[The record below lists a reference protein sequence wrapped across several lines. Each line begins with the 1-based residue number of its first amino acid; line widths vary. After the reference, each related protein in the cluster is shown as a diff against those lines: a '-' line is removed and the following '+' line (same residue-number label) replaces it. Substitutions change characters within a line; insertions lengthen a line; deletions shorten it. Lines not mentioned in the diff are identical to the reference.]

1 MASIPLPALAVKP
14 PEAPAS
20 PLDTYRAMMG
30 IQAAR
35 QESQLRNQS
44 IQSNQV
50 QIDDKRNMS
59 KAYMDAIDPNTGK
72 VDNDKVLSNAI
83 KYKVSPS
90 GIQTYQQ
97 HVADLQ
103 QKASTLDAATRQ
115 KAKDSATAIGQVAQ
129 ATLNAPSEKK
139 ADTYRQGVQGLI
151 NDGRIQQGA
160 VDPNTLPNDDD
171 LRFHAASS
179 MLVEHQLDELQKQTE
194 ASIKQPGE
202 KADAEQ
208 KQRSNAATKLA
219 SATDPQTYQS
229 LWGELPAKVAEAFPK
244 PSEWTPQSKQQ
255 ILQSGMT
262 PHEQSTT
269 PAEIQAARAWLA
281 KPENAGKTMDD
292 WRQYDKTT
300 PQRFTMSGGG
310 MIPPVNGNPPLPVV
324 PPANASAPPPAA
336 GGNGG
341 NIPVAQMD
349 FPVRTPTVGQ
359 PGPVP
364 GTTVGPNDVQG
375 RPTLIPDA
383 AHTLKP
389 GEQPPPIVQPGMT
402 SAVDN
407 THFDPTNVK
416 TYVAPPKDST
426 NIDPFSAKGYFD
438 KVSDPRLA
446 IVPGNIRGSV
456 KQILDYRGPMPPQ
469 GRNNPTNIA
478 VNYWVNKIDPSY
490 DSVNYPARAALM
502 KKMTS
507 GTEADQLDAIN
518 TAMGHAGQLAYAV
531 SALKNND
538 TNVLNKIA
546 NWYHLQV
553 GDTPVSTYQTI
564 VHRLAPEVA
573 SAYVKGGGSAT
584 ERVADEKD
592 FNDSRSPQQLYGALG
607 TTIGLLNSK
616 IGSMEQRYK
625 TTMMK
630 DDFRQRFITP
640 EAQAML
646 AKWAPPAGT
655 TQNPQTNQPVAKP
668 KSSTDIKKRDDDLGV
683 VYK

>member
-1 MASIPLPALAVKP
+1 MASIPLPALAV
-14 PEAPAS
+14 S
-20 PLDTYRAMMG
+20 

-59 KAYMDAIDPNTGK
+59 KAYMDAIDPTTGK

-97 HVADLQ
+97 HVSDLQ

-129 ATLNAPSEKK
+129 ATLNAPSGKK
-139 ADTYRQGVQGLI
+139 ADIYRQGVQGLI
-151 NDGRIQQGA
+151 NDGRVQQGA

-171 LRFHAASS
+171 LRFHAASA
-179 MLVEHQLDELQKQTE
+179 MVVKDQLDQIEKQQEE
-194 ASIKQPGE
+194 AIKRPGE
-202 KADAEQ
+202 IADAEQ

-229 LWGELPAKVAEAFPK
+229 LWGELPAKVAQAFPK

-269 PAEIQAARAWLA
+269 PAEVQAARAWLA

-310 MIPPVNGNPPLPVV
+310 MIPPTDGRPPLPVA
-324 PPANASAPPPAA
+324 PPSNASAPPA
-336 GGNGG
+336 GSGG
-341 NIPVAQMD
+341 NIPVETTP

-359 PGPVP
+359 PGPIP
-364 GTTVGPNDVQG
+364 GTTVGPNDAQG
-375 RPTLIPDA
+375 RPTLVPDA

-389 GEQPPPIVQPGMT
+389 GEQPPPPVQPT
-402 SAVDN
+402 S
-407 THFDPTNVK
+407 
-416 TYVAPPKDST
+416 YVPPKKDST
-426 NIDPFSAKGYFD
+426 DPDPFLARGYFD
-438 KVSDPRLA
+438 KTSPNPQLA
-446 IVPGNIRGSV
+446 AVPGNIRGTV
-456 KQILDYRGPMPPQ
+456 KQILDYRGPLPPQ

-478 VNYWVNKIDPSY
+478 VNYWVNKIDPTY
-490 DSVNYPARAALM
+490 DAVNYPARAALM
-502 KKMTS
+502 KKLTS
-507 GTEADQLDAIN
+507 GTEADQLDAVN

-531 SALKNND
+531 EALKNRD
-538 TNVLNKIA
+538 TNVLNSIA
-546 NWYHLQV
+546 NWYHVQV
-553 GDTPVSTYQTI
+553 GDSPVTTYNTI

-573 SAYVKGGGSAT
+573 SAYVKGGGSAG
-584 ERVADEKD
+584 ERVADEND
-592 FNDSRSPQQLYGALG
+592 FKASRSPEQLRGALG
-607 TTIGLLNSK
+607 TTISLLNSK

-646 AKWAPPAGT
+646 AKWAPQSGT
-655 TQNPQTNQPVAKP
+655 PSTAQPVQPAAQP
-668 KSSTDIKKRDDDLGV
+668 KTDIRKRDADLGV